1 MALPHLTGLFGDQSA
16 LQGNGANPMLPSL
29 AQDGESRRTHRWAER
44 AQLSAESAMSE
55 ADIILSA
62 DLTLPLETVNA
73 LNSVTSVQR
82 NRRVRWQLS
91 SGNKG
96 DCKGL
101 FARVPCGSP
110 KQ

>member
-1 MALPHLTGLFGDQSA
+1 MALPHLAGLFGDQSA

-73 LNSVTSVQR
+73 LQQR
-82 NRRVRWQLS
+82 HFSTAKQASAVATQLRQQRRL
-91 SGNKG
+91 
-96 DCKGL
+96 
-101 FARVPCGSP
+101 
-110 KQ
+110 